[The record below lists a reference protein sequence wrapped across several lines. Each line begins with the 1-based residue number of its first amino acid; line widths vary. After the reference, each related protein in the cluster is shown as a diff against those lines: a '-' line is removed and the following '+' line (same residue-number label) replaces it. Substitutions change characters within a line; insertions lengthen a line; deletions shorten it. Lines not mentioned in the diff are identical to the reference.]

1 MHSISLKLFCM
12 CVFVGA
18 HQEYD
23 SKVGAV
29 QTLTFPFITKFFWQN
44 LGGIP
49 AHRELPQK
57 LDSRDMFKPI
67 CSPYIYMKK
76 LIFPETRRFMSP
88 HQGSALLH

>member
-1 MHSISLKLFCM
+1 MIYTFYFTKVVL
-12 CVFVGA
+12 CVFVFLGA

-29 QTLTFPFITKFFWQN
+29 QALTSPFITKIFWQN
-44 LGGIP
+44 IEGIP

-67 CSPYIYMKK
+67 CS
-76 LIFPETRRFMSP
+76 L
-88 HQGSALLH
+88 

>member
-1 MHSISLKLFCM
+1 VSSSALGRVTI
-12 CVFVGA
+12 GA

-29 QTLTFPFITKFFWQN
+29 QALTSPFITKIFWQN
-44 LGGIP
+44 IEGIP

-67 CSPYIYMKK
+67 CSI
-76 LIFPETRRFMSP
+76 
-88 HQGSALLH
+88 